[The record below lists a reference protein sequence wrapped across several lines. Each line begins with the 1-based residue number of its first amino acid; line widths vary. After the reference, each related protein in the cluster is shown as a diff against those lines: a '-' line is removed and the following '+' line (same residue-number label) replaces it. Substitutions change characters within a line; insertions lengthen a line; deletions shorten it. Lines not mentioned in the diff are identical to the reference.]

1 VVVWACAREAVP
13 EGVLRCAP
21 PRHVGSRFGDAGTE
35 RHHIEHPSW
44 VVGILDAQHAVE
56 ELALE
61 GVGERGVRRAREEL
75 QVELE
80 AVVPVERGRVKSG
93 GM

>member
-1 VVVWACAREAVP
+1 
-13 EGVLRCAP
+13 
-21 PRHVGSRFGDAGTE
+21 
-35 RHHIEHPSW
+35 